1 MNSSSDDGFRNYEE
15 NKIMLEALA
24 KKYSEADK
32 ANREANIEAVVRS
45 QQLKELKKRD
55 GEFKIARHQ

>member
-24 KKYSEADK
+24 KKDSEADK

-55 GEFKIARHQ
+55 GEFKIARNQ